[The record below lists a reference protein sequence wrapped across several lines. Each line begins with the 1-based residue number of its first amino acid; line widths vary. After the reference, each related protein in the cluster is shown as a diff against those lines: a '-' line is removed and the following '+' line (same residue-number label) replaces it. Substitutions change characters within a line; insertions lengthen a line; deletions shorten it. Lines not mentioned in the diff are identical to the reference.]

1 MKIQEEHFDQ
11 RTGVHY
17 FEQTF
22 TTQTVKQLSFEDYNN
37 LKMFIETCVE
47 HMSNG
52 RHISLWFNDITDLK

>member
-22 TTQTVKQLSFEDYNN
+22 TTQTVKQLSFEDYDN
-37 LKMFIETCVE
+37 LKNFLDVVVE

-52 RHISLWFNDITDLK
+52 RHISLWFNDITDLQ